1 MKTILGSVPA
11 FDSGDVITF
20 IGDSITHGG
29 GYHSDIF
36 LFYATRF
43 PEKAFRYYN
52 CGISGDTALG
62 VLSRFDQDIAIY
74 KPNIA
79 TVLLGMNDIGREHYG
94 LDKTTPEHLAARE
107 AAFDVYKESMNRLAS
122 RLSVTGYRMIF
133 ITPTVYD
140 QTAQLKSENAFGA
153 DDALRRCAEFVIEL
167 AGKYGSPVVDFH
179 SGMSRVNNR
188 LQKSD
193 PAATV
198 VGEDRTHLGEAGH
211 LLMAYEF
218 LRAQQMPKY
227 VSAVSL
233 DAQSG
238 AFTEAVNCRI
248 ESSEISPATVSF
260 KCQEFSLPF
269 PVSDVQKPSLEW
281 VPFQQKLNCQMLTVK
296 NLKSGLY
303 ALQIDEQPVGTWTA
317 AELSQGVNLAGNAAT
332 PQYQQALEVKAL
344 NDRRREIAA
353 QVRAIAEIRCR
364 FLAAWNPVPEDEEP
378 LRKALNAVVEKEK
391 GQPWYDYMKGQ
402 AEKYMTVR
410 HSGDDL
416 HRQIDELFAEIGRVN
431 KPRIH
436 RWNIALSAG

>member
-52 CGISGDTALG
+52 CGISGDTALD
-62 VLSRFDQDIAIY
+62 VLRRFDRDIVVY

-94 LDKTTPEHLAARE
+94 LDKTAPEHLAARE

-153 DDALRRCAEFVIEL
+153 EDTLRRCAEFVIEL

-179 SGMSRVNNR
+179 SVMSRVNHK
-188 LQKSD
+188 LQKAD

-198 VGEDRTHLGEAGH
+198 VGEDRTHPGEAGH
-211 LLMAYEF
+211 LLMACEF
-218 LRAQQMPKY
+218 LRAQQMPEY
-227 VSAVSL
+227 VSSVSL
-233 DAQSG
+233 DAQTG
-238 AFTEAVNCRI
+238 AFTETVNCRI
-248 ESSEISPATVSF
+248 EASTVLPAAISFA
-260 KCQEFSLPF
+260 CQEFSLPF
-269 PVSDVQKPSLEW
+269 PVLEVQKPALDW
-281 VPFQQKLNCQMLTVK
+281 VPFQQKLNRQMLTVK

-303 ALQIDEQPVGTWTA
+303 TVRIDEQPVGSWTA
-317 AELSQGVNLAGNAAT
+317 AELSQGVNLSGNAAT
-332 PQYQQALEVKAL
+332 PQYQQALEVKVL

-364 FLAAWNPVPEDEEP
+364 YLAAWDPVPEDEDP
-378 LRKALNAVVEKEK
+378 LRKALDEVIEKEK
-391 GQPWYDYMKGQ
+391 GRPWYDHMKGQ
-402 AEKYMTVR
+402 AEKYMAVR